1 MAAEELNKSDASLM
15 SFADCRSA
23 LADITLACASL
34 TSFAADEIAS

>member
-1 MAAEELNKSDASLM
+1 M

-34 TSFAADEIAS
+34 TSFAADEMLS